1 MTKTALTVLTIAAAA
16 AIAPG
21 SRAAPGRAIE
31 GKASLFE
38 AVTRCRTI
46 VDPTERVGCY
56 DRSVEAL
63 QAAEQKHDVAI
74 VDRAQVRETKKTLFG
89 LTLPKL
95 PVFGHADDG
104 QEIAQIDGTVAS
116 ATIDRGSW
124 LIRLAD
130 GSSWRQVDDIELGR
144 RPRAGDKVVVKR
156 AALGSFRMTIAGS
169 PGIKVRRE
177 G

>member
-1 MTKTALTVLTIAAAA
+1 MTKTAFTVLTIAAAA
-16 AIAPG
+16 IPAA
-21 SRAAPGRAIE
+21 SHAAPGRAVE
-31 GKASLFE
+31 GKATLFE
-38 AVTRCRTI
+38 AVTRCRAI

-56 DRSVEAL
+56 DRSIEAL

-89 LTLPKL
+89 LSLPSL

-116 ATIDRGSW
+116 AAIDRGGW
-124 LIRLAD
+124 VVHLAD
-130 GSSWRQVDDIELGR
+130 GSVWRQIDDNELGR